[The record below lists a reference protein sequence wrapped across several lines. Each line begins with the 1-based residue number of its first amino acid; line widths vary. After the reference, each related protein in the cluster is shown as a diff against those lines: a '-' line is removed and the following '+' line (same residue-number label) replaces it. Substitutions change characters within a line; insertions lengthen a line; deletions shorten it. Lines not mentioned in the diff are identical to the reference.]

1 MFRLGPD
8 VSLSGSPTVSPVT
21 AALKI
26 CDFFVLTL
34 PLTTTSGSS
43 SAIRVLRAPLEMY
56 FLALSHAPPVLEDE
70 MAICTPDAIAP
81 ASRPVTQRVPKTTPQ
96 TMGESITR
104 APGAIISWREASV
117 EILMPASKGFEQR
130 ASLSDGSLC
139 KGRGLDSHGRTGV
152 IVRAVRMVGDE
163 EIGVEVELALD
174 LEDHRV
180 GGHADRLHRHR
191 REPVRQHR
199 ADQ

>member
-1 MFRLGPD
+1 MSFMRMLRAGPE

-34 PLTTTSGSS
+34 PLEMHSGSS
-43 SAIRVLRAPLEMY
+43 CPIISSMAPLEMY

-104 APGAIISWREASV
+104 APGAIIS
-117 EILMPASKGFEQR
+117 
-130 ASLSDGSLC
+130 
-139 KGRGLDSHGRTGV
+139 
-152 IVRAVRMVGDE
+152 
-163 EIGVEVELALD
+163 
-174 LEDHRV
+174 
-180 GGHADRLHRHR
+180 
-191 REPVRQHR
+191 
-199 ADQ
+199 